1 MPASI
6 KLQREYGDDLAVV
19 FVESQ
24 GTSPEEVERFVL
36 RQRWFGTPAMW
47 TSERPFSLSGNGL
60 PKFGLLSADGRLIAE
75 GQHVDKK
82 TRALIDEEI
91 DRGGQAPEG
100 TPKKLAKVWSTFAK
114 GKLAKAF
121 EEAGKLRDEPE
132 LAEDAE
138 QTIRELTRRI
148 ERRLDRVS
156 WLLDHGYAVRAEE
169 LAGEL
174 LDALK
179 GAGELYDRASELKAR
194 FGEDDVKLEL
204 DAGKSIDRALEKL
217 YEDGRD
223 ERLFQKLEQLAE
235 KHEGTKAAERAR
247 HAATLRKKD

>member
-1 MPASI
+1 VPASI

-24 GTSPEEVERFVL
+24 GTSPEEVERFAL
-36 RQRWFGTPAMW
+36 RQRWLGTAAMW
-47 TSERPFSLSGNGL
+47 TSERPFDLSGSGL

-75 GQHVDKK
+75 GSHVDKK

-100 TPKKLAKVWSTFAK
+100 TPGKLAKAWSSFAK
-114 GKLAKAF
+114 GKLAKAL

-138 QTIRELTRRI
+138 QTIRELSRRI
-148 ERRLDRVS
+148 EGRLARAS
-156 WLLDHGYAVRAEE
+156 WLLDNGYAAQAKALADE
-169 LAGEL
+169 LH
-174 LDALK
+174 DALK
-179 GAGELYDRASELKAR
+179 GAGELHDRASELKAR
-194 FGEDDVKLEL
+194 FDEEDARREL
-204 DAGKSIDRALEKL
+204 DAGKAIDRALEKL

-223 ERLFQKLEQLAE
+223 ERLFRKLEQLAE
-235 KHEGTKAAERAR
+235 KHEGTKTAERAR
-247 HAATLRKKD
+247 HAATLRKED